1 MVAMEFIKTTTM
13 QKEGRLIMAGFSP
26 TIPLGLDPDDGYTL
40 NKTLKDVAKQNF
52 KNLVLTSPGERM
64 MDPEFG
70 VGLRSYLFANNNAQT
85 QGQIDAR
92 IRQQVQKYLPYIQ
105 VDLIEFNNID
115 TNPNVS
121 ENFLSVRITYVIKRL
136 AIVDSLEIPI
146 N

>member
-1 MVAMEFIKTTTM
+1 
-13 QKEGRLIMAGFSP
+13 MAGFSP
-26 TIPLGLDPDDGYTL
+26 TIPLTLDPDDGYSL

-52 KNLVLTSPGERM
+52 KNLILTSPGERI

-70 VGLRSYLFANNNAQT
+70 VGIRSYLFANNNAQT

-92 IRQQVQKYLPYIQ
+92 IRQQAQKYLPYIQ
-105 VDLIEFNNID
+105 IDLIEFNDVAPGANM
-115 TNPNVS
+115 S
-121 ENFLSVRITYVIKRL
+121 ENYLSIRISYIIKKL